1 MEEWKDIIGYEGRY
15 QVSDLGNVKSL
26 NYSRKGV
33 AQLLKPILKSTGY
46 YVVTLNVNGRQ
57 KQFHVHRLVA
67 DAFVNKKYGCSVVD
81 HINTIKTD
89 NRAENLRWGT
99 ISDNVNNPISADRR
113 TKSIRKLLKG
123 KYGVAS
129 LKHRAC
135 VQKDLDGNIVKI
147 WSCMYD
153 AVRALGVDS
162 GGLTRVC
169 QGKQHTAKGYKW
181 EYYNAV

>member
-1 MEEWKDIIGYEGRY
+1 M
-15 QVSDLGNVKSL
+15 
-26 NYSRKGV
+26 
-33 AQLLKPILKSTGY
+33 
-46 YVVTLNVNGRQ
+46 
-57 KQFHVHRLVA
+57 
-67 DAFVNKKYGCSVVD
+67 D

>member
-33 AQLLKPILKSTGY
+33 AQLLRPILKSTGY

-81 HINTIKTD
+81 H
-89 NRAENLRWGT
+89 L
-99 ISDNVNNPISADRR
+99 
-113 TKSIRKLLKG
+113 
-123 KYGVAS
+123 S
-129 LKHRAC
+129 LIH
-135 VQKDLDGNIVKI
+135 I
-147 WSCMYD
+147 
-153 AVRALGVDS
+153 
-162 GGLTRVC
+162 
-169 QGKQHTAKGYKW
+169 
-181 EYYNAV
+181 